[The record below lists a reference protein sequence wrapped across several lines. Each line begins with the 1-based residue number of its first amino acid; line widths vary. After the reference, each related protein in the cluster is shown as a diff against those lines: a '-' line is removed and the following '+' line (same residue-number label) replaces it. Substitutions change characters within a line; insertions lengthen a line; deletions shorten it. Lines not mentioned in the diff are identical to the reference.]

1 MLPVFRYVGQSSCHH
16 QEFFDKL
23 LLGAHMGRETIP
35 GRFRVWAS
43 EQGCASSAAC
53 MHAQGGYSAWANAGL
68 PTKDSS
74 EYAASPVAVI
84 SERLSGVSTAATG
97 SL

>member
-1 MLPVFRYVGQSSCHH
+1 
-16 QEFFDKL
+16 
-23 LLGAHMGRETIP
+23 
-35 GRFRVWAS
+35 
-43 EQGCASSAAC
+43 
-53 MHAQGGYSAWANAGL
+53 MHAQGGYRAWVNAGL

-84 SERLSGVSTAATG
+84 SERLSGVTTAATG